1 MLRKLI
7 AEGLGT
13 LLLVCVVVGSG
24 IMAESLADGN
34 VAVALLGNTI
44 ATGAILY
51 VLITIFGDVSGA
63 HFNPAVSF
71 IFWLRGDLSRGLLL
85 GFIVA
90 QCLGGVAGT
99 FLAHFMFEQDLL
111 QFGQH
116 ARTGNAK
123 WVAEVV
129 ASFGL
134 MLTILGGLRYRP
146 DAVPALVGFYITAGY
161 WFTSSTSF
169 ANPAVTIARSLSDS
183 FAGIRPQDVAGF
195 IIAQII
201 GMCLAYVLSKAL
213 FTKAAD

>member
-1 MLRKLI
+1 MRKLI
-7 AEGLGT
+7 AEGLGA

-24 IMAESLADGN
+24 IMAESLAGGN

-51 VLITIFGDVSGA
+51 VLITILADVSGA

-71 IFWLRGDLSRGLLL
+71 IFWLRGDLSRGL
-85 GFIVA
+85 FIGYVLA
-90 QCLGGVAGT
+90 QCLGGIAGT

-111 QFGQH
+111 QFAQH
-116 ARTGNAK
+116 ARTGHAK
-123 WVAEVV
+123 WLAEIV

-146 DAVPALVGFYITAGY
+146 DAVPALVGLYITAGY

-183 FAGIRPQDVAGF
+183 FAGIRPQDVIGF

-201 GMCLAYVLSKAL
+201 GMSLAYILSKTL
-213 FTKAAD
+213 FAEAAK